1 MTDMKLQLIQF
12 LLSLPCV
19 LIAITFHEY
28 AHGYAAYRAGDP
40 TAKSLGRL
48 TLNPL
53 KHIDPIGAL
62 AMIFLHFGWARPVP
76 INTRHFKKPR
86 RDMAIVA
93 LAGPLTNVILAFIG
107 MLIYRVIAAILYAAA
122 TNGADTAGFA
132 FTIGA
137 AAITFFSLFT
147 QLNVSFAVF
156 NLLPIPPLDGSRIL
170 MLLLPPRAHMWVI
183 RNERYISLALIVL
196 LWVGVLSKPLSILVN
211 LLMNGMSF
219 LVSLIPFL

>member
-86 RDMAIVA
+86 RDMALVA
-93 LAGPLTNVILAFIG
+93 LAGPLTNIILAFIG
-107 MLIYRVIAAILYAAA
+107 MLLYRIIAAVLYASG
-122 TNGADTAGFA
+122 TNGAN
-132 FTIGA
+132 
-137 AAITFFSLFT
+137 SLFT

-183 RNERYISLALIVL
+183 RNERYISLVLIVL
-196 LWVGVLSKPLSILVN
+196 LWVGVLSKPLSLLVS

-219 LVSLIPFL
+219 LVGLIPFL